1 LTQPPIYDRDVLIA
15 ELQEAGIKHSPE
27 KIVRIAKKPDGK
39 IVFLE
44 SGDAKSGLQHI
55 LSNHLD
61 DFARRGILQD
71 KIPDAVMAAVVQGK
85 FLRYQGII
93 APPREIY
100 EVVFN
105 DRTQYI
111 AVRVGDN
118 GYIVGANPA
127 SV

>member
-1 LTQPPIYDRDVLIA
+1 MDVLIA
-15 ELQEAGIKHSPE
+15 ELQEAGIKHSPD

-55 LSNHLD
+55 LSNHQD

-93 APPREIY
+93 APVKFPKLYSTIELSTSQSAWVIMA
-100 EVVFN
+100 
-105 DRTQYI
+105 I
-111 AVRVGDN
+111 L
-118 GYIVGANPA
+118 
-127 SV
+127 